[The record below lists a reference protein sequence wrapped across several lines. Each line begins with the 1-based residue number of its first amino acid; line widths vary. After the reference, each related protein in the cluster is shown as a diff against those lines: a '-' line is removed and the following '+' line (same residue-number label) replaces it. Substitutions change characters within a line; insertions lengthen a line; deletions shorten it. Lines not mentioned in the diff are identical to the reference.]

1 MLDNVAGL
9 AIFAHVVEC
18 ESFSRAA
25 ERLGLSKS
33 AVSKQIVALENRLG
47 TRLLNRTTRRLSLT
61 EAGARLYER
70 SQRIVQ
76 EVEAVELEAG
86 QLQSHPTGRLRVSVG
101 MSFGHL
107 HLAPLLPAFSRSYPD
122 LSIELLLN
130 DRMVNLVDEGYDVAL
145 RIGELPDSSIV
156 ARKLSPVRRQMV
168 ASPDYLAA
176 RGTPST
182 PADLAAHDCLTYSYV
197 DSGTGWQITGADGA
211 SRKISI
217 TPKLIANNGDA
228 LLRAAENGMGVI
240 MLPSFMLKDAF
251 EAGSLVEVLPKN
263 RPTDTALYA
272 VYPHS
277 RNLSVKV
284 RRGLPRVTFTARPWD
299 DWAAAGRSE

>member
-86 QLQSHPTGRLRVSVG
+86 QLQSHPTGRLRVSAG
-101 MSFGHL
+101 MSFGHM
-107 HLAPLLPAFSRSYPD
+107 HLAPVLPDFARSYPD
-122 LSIELLLN
+122 LAVELLLN

-145 RIGELPDSSIV
+145 RIGELPDSSLV
-156 ARKLSPVRRQMV
+156 ARKLSPMRRLIV
-168 ASPDYLAA
+168 ASPDYLKE
-176 RGTPST
+176 RGTPQA
-182 PADLAAHDCLTYSYV
+182 PVDLAGHDCLTYSYV
-197 DSGTGWQITGADGA
+197 ESGNAWHVTGADGT
-211 SRKISI
+211 SRKVSIS
-217 TPKLIANNGDA
+217 PKLISNNGDA
-228 LLRAAENGMGVI
+228 LLRAAERGMGLTL
-240 MLPSFMLKDAF
+240 LPSFMLREALDA
-251 EAGSLVEVLPKN
+251 GTLVEVLSGN
-263 RPTDTALYA
+263 RPSDTALYA

-284 RRGLPRVTFTARPWD
+284 RVFVDFLASHFTATPYWD
-299 DWAAAGRSE
+299 G